1 MVRPLAFFGGFNLL
15 IKYSSIA
22 GASKARSTGIGIKT
36 NDLTFALDS
45 YLGIPCLSKKN
56 VTIPFKPGLRFSLT
70 ETKIPGTADVKV
82 SQSSLNPV
90 SDFHLNR
97 ESTIEEAQEVS
108 QSRLNPVSDFHSF
121 AEKIWSA
128 LL

>member
-1 MVRPLAFFGGFNLL
+1 
-15 IKYSSIA
+15 
-22 GASKARSTGIGIKT
+22 
-36 NDLTFALDS
+36 
-45 YLGIPCLSKKN
+45 
-56 VTIPFKPGLRFSLT
+56 
-70 ETKIPGTADVKV
+70 V